1 MCVSHLIF
9 THPSALCKD
18 VYCSFVVVWTRA
30 IGRGDGDMCLNIYTW
45 KFRSIGLAD
54 DLDVGGVR
62 EIEESRVTLG
72 S

>member
-1 MCVSHLIF
+1 MCLTSYIYPPFSVVQ
-9 THPSALCKD
+9 T

-30 IGRGDGDMCLNIYTW
+30 IGRGDGDMWQNIYTW
-45 KFRSIGLAD
+45 KFRSTGLAD

>member
-1 MCVSHLIF
+1 M
-9 THPSALCKD
+9 
-18 VYCSFVVVWTRA
+18 VVWTRA